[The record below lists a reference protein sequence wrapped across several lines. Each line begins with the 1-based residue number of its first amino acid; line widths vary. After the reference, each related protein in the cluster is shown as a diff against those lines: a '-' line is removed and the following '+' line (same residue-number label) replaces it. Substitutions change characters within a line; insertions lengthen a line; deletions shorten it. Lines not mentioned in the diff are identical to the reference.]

1 MAICK
6 DPNDQT
12 QKNAA
17 AIAPFNAAAIAPLPS
32 AVASDGTLLPS
43 FAAIAFDGTLLPSF
57 AAIAFDDYSSLVS
70 ADIGL
75 NSENN
80 TPINKYVRQYGRDA
94 FNAGLVSVNN
104 TLINGETFQND
115 LPNYPQLE
123 TRLSTQLQITPIE
136 YANYMNE
143 FLHTPFTVTS
153 LVNSNPTL
161 IQSQLNDFYKNNFT
175 QSAIGSFCTLM
186 PSVFAAIGGFFDLV
200 EDAQQ
205 VFQDITDFIN
215 NASLKDLS
223 IKAIMKKLVGQIK
236 EQVLKIVDDMVS
248 KVKGIIENLSF
259 ESIIGQIET
268 FVNDKII
275 AKFISLRAEALAFF
289 SEENITNIKRKI
301 ENLINYAAGVFKDP
315 SLEEIQYLVYR
326 FCAFAGQ
333 IEAAINLIKKPLD
346 DFTRDYQDTYNT
358 LRSWGRVSTSE
369 AVVSGGAIRLSD
381 ADRQREIN
389 IARETEQRQPTAP
402 PEGITIEEFNDTQSI
417 STFEAVQ
424 ADPRFI
430 VENLAREEW
439 EALFTRGTQGEVV
452 ARLIRLQKLFAE
464 ETGINTLR
472 VVDAYRSPEEQRR
485 IWISFR
491 ARTAG
496 STEAAA
502 AELDTIIRDGL
513 RNPLSGSV
521 ALPGGSAH
529 QSAKAF
535 DINWIGF
542 NRETVEIFCVL
553 AKNKCGFNG
562 FGIYSVSGSG
572 AIVHIDTRSNAVWGG
587 ARNEINFNRRL

>member
-1 MAICK
+1 MTTCK

-12 QKNAA
+12 QRNAA
-17 AIAPFNAAAIAPLPS
+17 ALAPLPNTT
-32 AVASDGTLLPS
+32 ASDGTLLPS
-43 FAAIAFDGTLLPSF
+43 FAT
-57 AAIAFDDYSSLVS
+57 AALENYTSLVS

-75 NSENN
+75 TSQNN
-80 TPINKYVRQYGRDA
+80 TPINRFVRQYGQEA
-94 FNAGLVSVNN
+94 FNAGLVAINN
-104 TLINGETFQND
+104 TLINKETFQDN

-123 TRLSTQLQITPIE
+123 TRLNTLLPITPIE

-143 FLHTPFTVTS
+143 FLQTPLTVAT
-153 LVNSNPTL
+153 LVNLNPAL
-161 IQSQLNDFYKNNFT
+161 VQSQLNDYYRNNFT
-175 QSAIGSFCTLM
+175 QSAIGSFCSLM
-186 PSVFAAIGGFFDLV
+186 PSVFGAIGGFFNLV

-205 VFQDITDFIN
+205 AFQDITDFIN
-215 NASLKDLS
+215 NFSLKDFS
-223 IKAIMKKLVGQIK
+223 IKAIMKKLIGQIK
-236 EQVLKIVDDMVS
+236 EQILKVVDDMVS

-259 ESIIGQIET
+259 ENIIGQIET
-268 FVNDKII
+268 IVNDRII
-275 AKFISLRAEALAFF
+275 ARFISLRAEALAFF
-289 SEENITNIKRKI
+289 SKENIQNLKKKI
-301 ENLINYAAGVFKDP
+301 ENLFNYAASIFKDP
-315 SLEEIQYLVYR
+315 SLEEIQFLVYR

-333 IEAAINLIKKPLD
+333 IENAIDLLKKPLD
-346 DFTRDYQDTYNT
+346 DFINSYQDTYQI
-358 LRSWGRVSTSE
+358 LKSYGSVATSE
-369 AVVSGGAIRLSD
+369 AVVTGGAIRYTD
-381 ADRQREIN
+381 EERKRKIEQGKQK
-389 IARETEQRQPTAP
+389 EQRQPPDELGRPTAP
-402 PEGITIEEFNDTQSI
+402 PAGITTEEWSDAQSI

-439 EALFTRGTQGEVV
+439 EALFTNGTQGEVV

-464 ETGINTLR
+464 ETGIKTLR

-485 IWISFR
+485 IWISYR

-496 STEAAA
+496 SKEAAA

-521 ALPGGSAH
+521 ALPGRSAH
-529 QSAKAF
+529 QSARAF